1 MLFGSHGYAWKCSVP
16 PRTAS
21 MPSPTRPGPTVP
33 VTRPTFP
40 TTSSVMVLR
49 LSAARRPSVPGGI
62 RVVTPRRGGNP
73 RGSSGSGHS
82 DARGGAVAVD
92 ADRLRTRNRGLRDH
106 LELDDFH
113 AGRRERDGRAER
125 RALPVGAERRDPAL
139 GQTARGERDRLA
151 GRPCHDQPVL
161 V

>member
-40 TTSSVMVLR
+40 TTSSVMALR

-62 RVVTPRRGGNP
+62 SDVTPRRGGTP
-73 RGSSGSGHS
+73 AESSASGHS
-82 DARGGAVAVD
+82 DPGAGAVAVH
-92 ADRLRTRNRGLRDH
+92 ADRRRARHRGLRDD
-106 LELDDFH
+106 LELDD
-113 AGRRERDGRAER
+113 
-125 RALPVGAERRDPAL
+125 
-139 GQTARGERDRLA
+139 
-151 GRPCHDQPVL
+151 
-161 V
+161 